1 MKRLILAVLLVFL
14 PASTVPSKSPDASL
28 IVPGQ
33 RIGPWTLDMTFTHL
47 ERLVGPPRE
56 KGWSLIEFDQ
66 VVSLRVY
73 SWADAEAYFLG
84 NFLGKSRPL
93 HLRVSQITQ
102 FSRTAN
108 GVGIGSPLSAVM
120 AAYGRPTA
128 MTRLGDDFAGFTR
141 LIYDDIGLALRVNTI
156 TETVVA
162 ISVFRPGTA
171 RSIWRF

>member
-33 RIGPWTLDMTFTHL
+33 RIGPWTLDMTFNQL

-66 VVSLRVY
+66 VVPFQVY
-73 SWADAEAYFLG
+73 SWTDAEAYFLG
-84 NFLGKSRPL
+84 KSRL
-93 HLRVSQITQ
+93 VHLRVSQITR
-102 FSRTAN
+102 FSRTAK
-108 GVGIGSPLSAVM
+108 GIGIASPLSAVL

-128 MTRLGDDFAGFTR
+128 MTRLGDDFAGLTR
-141 LIYDDIGLALRVNTI
+141 VIYDNIGLALRVNTI

-171 RSIWRF
+171 HSIWRF